1 MGPPGDS
8 RRAPYVESV
17 VHLDETYSEPIPTQT
32 PTEPPHHLAIVGS
45 GGTAFCRLLRRPW
58 TFLHDWRARPQR
70 LTVSACGRWR
80 SACCSFLCWA
90 EAVEV
95 ETKHASGRVRA

>member
-17 VHLDETYSEPIPTQT
+17 VHLDETYSEPTPTPT

-45 GGTAFCRLLRRPW
+45 GGTAVLQAFKTSLDVPTRLASSTTAPDCLCLRS
-58 TFLHDWRARPQR
+58 LAVC
-70 LTVSACGRWR
+70 LLLVSVLGR
-80 SACCSFLCWA
+80 
-90 EAVEV
+90 
-95 ETKHASGRVRA
+95 GG